1 MREKYYL
8 ISRNGGFQTLLMVII
23 LLFPVLAKKC
33 FFYEDFESVEVRTQF
48 FSRLRSDPSRKRFR
62 RRLVV
67 LEGDLGDGL
76 SVLEHILDLHNL
88 DDSERFVHHEVA
100 EGPESLR

>member
-1 MREKYYL
+1 
-8 ISRNGGFQTLLMVII
+8 
-23 LLFPVLAKKC
+23 
-33 FFYEDFESVEVRTQF
+33 
-48 FSRLRSDPSRKRFR
+48 
-62 RRLVV
+62 LVV
-67 LEGDLGDGL
+67 LEGDLGDGLIVLEGYLGDGLVVLEGDLNDGL